1 MNYIGPRFP
10 NLRQILQIFF
20 PHFIIC
26 FGRTKFVALY
36 ESNAVNP
43 SPSCIAQQQQTP
55 RSCCWIWTGW
65 QRRTVFDLHPV
76 ISQAQTTKSL
86 LLFLLRLNIHQE
98 PHPWSQEKKVP
109 LFVPLLS
116 NVLPFLKLPT
126 YLCFVENPY
135 YNTKHWTLPKLVVFA
150 PCVWFC
156 QFNFIERIYGQGP

>member
-1 MNYIGPRFP
+1 MKRFFEVS
-10 NLRQILQIFF
+10 RGKVKI
-20 PHFIIC
+20 
-26 FGRTKFVALY
+26 TY
-36 ESNAVNP
+36 ERSAVKP

-98 PHPWSQEKKVP
+98 PHPWSRKKVP

-116 NVLPFLKLPT
+116 NVLPFFKLPT
-126 YLCFVENPY
+126 FVLLKTHITIQSSGLYRNSSFLLLACGFVSSILSKGFTGKGH
-135 YNTKHWTLPKLVVFA
+135 NMNLSLSVFL
-150 PCVWFC
+150 
-156 QFNFIERIYGQGP
+156 